1 MERREAWLLDLDVMP
16 YEEALTLQEHLVAKR
31 SQGVIGDTLLL
42 LEHPPVVTI
51 TRKKTSRNILAP
63 LEQLRDEGISLYKT
77 NRGGDITYHGPGQL
91 VGYPIL
97 DLKNHGKDLHR
108 YVHNLEEILINLLKD
123 YGVEGHRESGY
134 PGVWVKDEKI
144 AAIGIAVKKGWI
156 SMHGFS
162 LNVDPCLDHF
172 SLIVPC
178 GIKDKGVTSL
188 RKVLGRT
195 VDKQQVRQRLI
206 HHLSDMFQLRMAK
219 VALESLYDNAQHDYH
234 GTTKNKRE

>member
-1 MERREAWLLDLDVMP
+1 MEKREAWVLDLDVMP

-31 SQGVIGDTLLL
+31 SQGEIRDTLIL

-51 TRKKTSRNILAP
+51 TRKKTASDILAP
-63 LEQLRDEGISLYKT
+63 LEKLRNEGIAIYKT

-108 YVHNLEEILINLLKD
+108 YVHTIEETLINLLKD
-123 YGVEGHRESGY
+123 FDVEGHRESGY
-134 PGVWVKDEKI
+134 PGVWVNDEKI

-162 LNVDPCLDHF
+162 LNVDPRLDHF
-172 SLIVPC
+172 SLIIPC

-188 RKVLGRT
+188 RKVLGKT
-195 VDKQQVRQRLI
+195 VDKQQVRQRLMR
-206 HHLSDMFQLRMAK
+206 HFSHMFHLDMVKA
-219 VALESLYDNAQHDYH
+219 AL
-234 GTTKNKRE
+234 GTIV